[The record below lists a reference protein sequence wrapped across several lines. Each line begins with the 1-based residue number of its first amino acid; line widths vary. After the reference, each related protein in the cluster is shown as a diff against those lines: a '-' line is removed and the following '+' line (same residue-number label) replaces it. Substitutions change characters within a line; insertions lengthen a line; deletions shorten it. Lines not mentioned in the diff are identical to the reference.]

1 MFDRP
6 GSILRT
12 ILAIAGF
19 LSALTSSFANAQL
32 RAAILVPDPIY
43 SERIATYDVVVF
55 CRLVDGPQAKPLGD
69 GSYLYE
75 VTEILKGSDSLKKQ
89 PAATTPFRFEAF
101 PPSGKPDDSVY
112 FAGAFKEDN
121 SLVWDLVTKVN
132 DRRREYL
139 RILAKP
145 LAGDGTRAASLIPFL
160 EAPEKEFPESFS
172 LDLDLEL
179 LAIPYH
185 EIRRA
190 RAALPLARIRNWIND
205 PKTVDDRYLVCLR
218 LLGACGTKDDLPSVK
233 SVVFGKE
240 KRHRDALSESTA
252 CYLRLGGEA
261 VLTEIEAAYLRPAP
275 GKRIDYWQFHIALVG
290 VCEVVRDSEM
300 ISRER
305 QLALFRPILDQ
316 PVLSIGIVVLE
327 LARLEDWDS
336 TARMIEL
343 SRTLPMDSTESSSRG
358 AVAHFLR
365 RSPRPEAKARLEE
378 LKRLDPQA
386 VRLYENEETP

>member
-1 MFDRP
+1 MLGRHIP
-6 GSILRT
+6 ILKT

-19 LSALTSSFANAQL
+19 LTTLTNSFAHAQL
-32 RAAILVPDPIY
+32 RAGILVPDPNY

-55 CRLVDGPQAKPLGD
+55 CRLVDGPRAKPVGD

-101 PPSGKPDDSVY
+101 SPSGKPDDSVY
-112 FAGAFKEDN
+112 FAGALSEDH
-121 SLVWDLVTKVN
+121 SLAWDVVTDVN

-145 LAGDGTRAASLIPFL
+145 LSGNGTRVTSLLSFL
-160 EAPEKEFPESFS
+160 DAPENEFPESFS
-172 LDLDLEL
+172 LDLNLEL
-179 LAIPYH
+179 LAVPYH

-190 RAALPLARIRNWIND
+190 RAALPIARIRNWIND

-218 LLGACGTKDDLPSVK
+218 LLGACGTKEDLPSVK

-261 VLTEIEAAYLRPAP
+261 VLPEIEAAYLKPAP
-275 GKRIDYWQFHIALVG
+275 GKRIDYWESHKALLG
-290 VCEVVRDSEM
+290 VSEVVRDSEM

-305 QLALFRPILDQ
+305 QLALFRPLLDQ

-327 LARLEDWDS
+327 LARLEDWES

-343 SRTLPMDSTESSSRG
+343 SRKLPMESTERSSRG

-365 RSPRPEAKARLEE
+365 RSPRPEAKVRLAE
-378 LKRLDPQA
+378 LTKLDPRA
-386 VRLYENEETP
+386 VKESEKEQTP

>member
-1 MFDRP
+1 MLIRHI
-6 GSILRT
+6 SILRT

-19 LSALTSSFANAQL
+19 LTTLTSSYAHAQL
-32 RAAILVPDPIY
+32 RAGILVPDPIY
-43 SERIATYDVVVF
+43 SERIRVYEVAVF

-75 VTEILKGSDSLKKQ
+75 VTEILKGADSIKKQ

-101 PPSGKPDDSVY
+101 PPSGKPDDSNY
-112 FAGAFKEDN
+112 FAGAFNEDN
-121 SLVWDLVTKVN
+121 SLVWDLVTEVN

-139 RILAKP
+139 RILANP
-145 LAGDGTRAASLIPFL
+145 LVGDGTRAASLIPFL
-160 EAPEKEFPESFS
+160 EAPEQEFPESFS

-179 LAIPYH
+179 LEIPFH
-185 EIRRA
+185 EIQRA
-190 RAALPLARIRNWIND
+190 RAALPLAKLRKWIAD
-205 PKTVDDRYLVCLR
+205 PKTTDDRYLACLR
-218 LLGACGTKDDLPSVK
+218 LLGACGTNDDLPLVK
-233 SVVFGKE
+233 SIVFGQE
-240 KRHRDALSESTA
+240 ERHRVSLSGSIA
-252 CYLRLGGEA
+252 CYLHLGGEA
-261 VLTEIEAAYLRPAP
+261 VLPEIETAYLKPAP
-275 GKRIDYWQFHIALVG
+275 GKRVDHWESHKALLG
-290 VCEVVRDSEM
+290 FRHAARESKT

-305 QLALFRPILDQ
+305 QLAIFRPLLDQ
-316 PVLSIGIVVLE
+316 PVLHIGVVVLE

-378 LKRLDPQA
+378 LKRLDPDA
-386 VRLYENEETP
+386 VRLSENEETP